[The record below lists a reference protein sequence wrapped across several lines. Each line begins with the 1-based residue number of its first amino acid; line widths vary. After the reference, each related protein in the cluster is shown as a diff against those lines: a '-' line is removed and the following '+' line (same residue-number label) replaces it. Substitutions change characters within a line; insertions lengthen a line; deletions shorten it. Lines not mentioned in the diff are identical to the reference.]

1 VAKRNSGRR
10 GRSRKRRPDAQHA
23 RKATGA
29 AASVAGEAP
38 RAPAP
43 IAGKAPAMRV
53 PPRQLGLFTD
63 LKAAGERPPPPWH
76 PLPLSELLILVG
88 VIGVVVAW
96 IRGVQGDPALLG
108 AGIGAVVLGTIEVS
122 LREHM
127 SGFRPHTG
135 ILAVIPAIVFHSAV
149 ILLALAAGAHPPRWL
164 NYALLP
170 VDLALVAVCFKLLRA
185 RYANARRART
195 ALVGR

>member
-10 GRSRKRRPDAQHA
+10 GRSRKRRPDSQDA

-29 AASVAGEAP
+29 TAP
-38 RAPAP
+38 T
-43 IAGKAPAMRV
+43 AGKAPGAAAPAMRV
-53 PPRQLGLFTD
+53 PPRHVGLFTD

-76 PLPLSELLILVG
+76 PLPLSELLILAG
-88 VIGVVVAW
+88 VIGAAVAW
-96 IRGVQGDPALLG
+96 IRGYQSNAALLG

-122 LREHM
+122 LREHL

-149 ILLALAAGAHPPRWL
+149 VLLLLVAGVHLPHWL

-170 VDLALVAVCFKLLRA
+170 VDLALVALCFKLLRT
-185 RYANARRART
+185 RYTDARRART